1 MYSVWAGSQLL
12 YLLENLLENLSFGL
26 SDFVSVY
33 HSQVLVCLLQ
43 EVQFADVEDYEL

>member
-12 YLLENLLENLSFGL
+12 HLLERLLENLSFGV
-26 SDFVSVY
+26 SDVISVY
-33 HSQVLVCLLQ
+33 YSKVQVFLQ